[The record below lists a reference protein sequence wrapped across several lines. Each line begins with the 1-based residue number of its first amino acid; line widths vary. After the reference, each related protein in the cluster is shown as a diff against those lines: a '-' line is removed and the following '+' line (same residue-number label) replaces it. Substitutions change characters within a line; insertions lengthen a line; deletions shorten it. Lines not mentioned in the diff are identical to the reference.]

1 MLAGDLAGHVC
12 IPANF
17 NAVAC
22 AHEEH
27 LISMT
32 ITSEILIIIAI
43 IFVNAIFVLSEMS
56 VASSRKLRLQQ
67 RINEGDKRAN
77 TALHLIENPNLF
89 LSTVQIG
96 ITLVGVLVG
105 AVGGAMLSAPIR
117 GLLASVPSLTPY
129 AEELALAIVVISVTF
144 VFLILGELV
153 PKRIA
158 LHNPERIAAI
168 LAGPMIFVS
177 ALFQPFVWILGK
189 ITDFVLKLL
198 GIEPG
203 TEPPVTEEEIQLL
216 IDQGTQA
223 GVFEE
228 AEQDMVEGVFSLADQ
243 RVYSL
248 MTPRPDIVWLDVAD
262 SIDEI
267 RQKLVESNFSRF
279 PVRQGSL
286 DAIVG
291 IVRARDLLVQ
301 SLNNEPIILKNL
313 LKPAFFVPET
323 MFASRALEVLKEKGT
338 DMLLVIDEFGALQG
352 LLTIN
357 DILEEIVGEMEFEEP
372 QATQRQD
379 GSWLLDGMLEVDEFK
394 EIFHLP
400 MLPHEDEYETLS
412 GFVMVSLGRL
422 PQATDRFE
430 WHGLKFEVMD
440 MDGRRVD
447 KVLVTTL
454 TQRPSTT
461 EESNGKK

>member
-1 MLAGDLAGHVC
+1 M
-12 IPANF
+12 N
-17 NAVAC
+17 
-22 AHEEH
+22 
-27 LISMT
+27 
-32 ITSEILIIIAI
+32 ITTEIIIILALI
-43 IFVNAIFVLSEMS
+43 LVNAIFVLSEVS
-56 VASSRKLRLQQ
+56 VTSSRKARLQQ
-67 RINEGDKRAN
+67 RVNEGDRRAS
-77 TALHLIENPNLF
+77 TVIQLIETPNL
-89 LSTVQIG
+89 LLATVQIG
-96 ITLVGVLVG
+96 ITLVGVFVG
-105 AVGGAMLSAPIR
+105 AVGGAMLADPLSR
-117 GLLASVPSLTPY
+117 LLASVSVLTPY
-129 AEELALAIVVISVTF
+129 AGSLSLAIVVICITF
-144 VFLILGELV
+144 VSIVFGELV

-168 LAGPMIFVS
+168 LAGPMIFIS
-177 ALFQPFVWILGK
+177 TLFRPFVWFFGK

-198 GIEPG
+198 GIQPGSEPS
-203 TEPPVTEEEIQLL
+203 VTEEEIQLL

-228 AEQDMVEGVFSLADQ
+228 SEHDMVEGVFSLADQ

-248 MTPRPDIVWLDVAD
+248 MTPRPDIVWLDIAD
-262 SIDEI
+262 SVEEI
-267 RQKLVESNFSRF
+267 LLKLEQSNFSRF

-291 IVRARDLLVQ
+291 IVKARDLLVQ
-301 SLNNEPIILKNL
+301 SLNNETIILKNL

-357 DILEEIVGEMEFEEP
+357 DILEEIVGAMEIEEP

-394 EIFHLP
+394 EIFNLP
-400 MLPHEDEYETLS
+400 LLPHEDEYETLS
-412 GFVMVSLGRL
+412 GFVMVSLGRV
-422 PQATDRFE
+422 PQPSDRFD
-430 WHGLKFEVMD
+430 WHGLNFEVMD

-454 TQRPSTT
+454 PQRASTA